1 MMSTWPE
8 SASPTAPI
16 RQCRQRRQRRQHGS
30 TALLALLALLALP
43 MLASCTDATSSKQ
56 PTPNP
61 GAPMSESLRTFSA
74 HPALAAVFVL
84 GTEHFDNG
92 QFTLRVSG
100 DGAAKLTQRRSGTT
114 EEFEKSLE
122 PAAVNQ
128 LGEVLADNDFTKART
143 STLPRE
149 PGDTPVVLE
158 LFDGDSSQFRAEIWE
173 ADRYDDKQLAAILS
187 AAEEIIVSMVGR
199 DSYP

>member
-1 MMSTWPE
+1 
-8 SASPTAPI
+8 
-16 RQCRQRRQRRQHGS
+16 
-30 TALLALLALLALP
+30 
-43 MLASCTDATSSKQ
+43 
-56 PTPNP
+56 
-61 GAPMSESLRTFSA
+61 MSESLRTFSA
-74 HPALAAVFVL
+74 HPALAVVFVL

-100 DGAAKLTQRRSGTT
+100 DGTAKLTQRRSGTT
-114 EEFEKSLE
+114 EEFEKSLD

-128 LGEVLADNDFTKART
+128 LGAVLAENDFTAARP

-158 LFDGDSSQFRAEIWE
+158 LFDGDNSQFRAEIWE

-187 AAEEIIVSMVGR
+187 AAEEIIVSVAAQSGA
-199 DSYP
+199 PL